1 MDSFETLQT
10 QSLDTDILQVR
21 LNRPD
26 AANALNTRMGRDLLA
41 LFSGLN
47 TDPRQA
53 RCIILS
59 GSGERAFCAGGD
71 LKERNGMTDAQW
83 QDQHLI
89 FEQMIRAII
98 DCPIPV
104 VAAVNGAAYGGG
116 LEIAL
121 GCDFIY
127 ASRTARF
134 ALTEVTLGIMPG
146 CGGTQNLPRAVG
158 ERRAKE
164 LIMSGNVFSA
174 DEALQWG
181 LVNRVC
187 EPDKLLGDA
196 LEIARKIAGNG
207 PVAVRQ
213 AKHAVHHGLDLS
225 LANGMLLEIQAY
237 NRLPP
242 TQDRR
247 EGILA
252 FNEKRRPVFKGD

>member
-21 LNRPD
+21 LNRPE

-47 TDPRQA
+47 ADPRRA

-59 GSGERAFCAGGD
+59 GTGERAFCAGGD
-71 LKERNGMTDAQW
+71 LKERNGMADAQW

-104 VAAVNGAAYGGG
+104 IAAVNGAAYGGG

-164 LIMSGNVFSA
+164 LILSGIAFSA
-174 DEALQWG
+174 DEASQWG

-196 LEIARKIAGNG
+196 LEIARKIAANG
-207 PVAVRQ
+207 PIAVRQ
-213 AKHAVHHGLDLS
+213 AKHAIHHGLDLS